1 MAENDEYCVIVE
13 HVNPYEITTETIS
26 AEDFDALCKKSQNV
40 IVGCRIIEEKES
52 NNGLD

>member
-1 MAENDEYCVIVE
+1 MAENDEYCVVVE

-26 AEDFDALCKKSQNV
+26 AGDFDALCKKSQNV
-40 IVGCRIIEEKES
+40 IAGYRIIEEKEN